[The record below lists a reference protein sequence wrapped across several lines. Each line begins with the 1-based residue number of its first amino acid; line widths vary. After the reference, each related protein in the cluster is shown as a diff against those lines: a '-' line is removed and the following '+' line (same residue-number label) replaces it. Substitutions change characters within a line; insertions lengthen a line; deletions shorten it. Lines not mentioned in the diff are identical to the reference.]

1 MNNGPSILLVEDE
14 ENLHEALKLNLE
26 LEGYQV
32 SSAWDGTEALRV
44 LEQEHFE
51 LIILDI
57 MMPVMDGYQLL
68 EKLRKNKET
77 ELIPL
82 IFVTAKVNFNDKIK
96 GLELGADDYIV
107 KPFEYR
113 ELELKIQ
120 NLLGSRERLI
130 KSITTISKSDITIK
144 SQGFLF
150 VKQLEF
156 FMNSKLKDANLQIS
170 DLSGLMGMSD
180 STLHRKVKRYLN
192 ITPNQFINEFR
203 LNKAQAMLQLNYA
216 SIADVAEKTGF
227 ASNAYFST
235 SYKNHFG
242 YSPKNEKQVF

>member
-1 MNNGPSILLVEDE
+1 MQESKKILIVEDSGPIRE
-14 ENLHEALKLNLE
+14 SLSELLQLRGFNVLTAENGLKAIGVLN
-26 LEGYQV
+26 
-32 SSAWDGTEALRV
+32 SFTPD
-44 LEQEHFE
+44 
-51 LIILDI
+51 LILSDI

-68 EKLRKNKET
+68 EKLRSSKET

-180 STLHRKVKRYLN
+180 STLHRKVKKYLN